1 MGEQAEALSLTLG
14 AHIGRYEVQR
24 HLGTGA
30 MGTVYRARDTTL
42 DRPVAIKL
50 LRPDLLHRKDLLARF
65 RREAKAVAQINHPN
79 VVQIFDVGE
88 YDEAPYYVMEYLEG
102 IDGGQLCKDYGPLPP
117 PIAAAIGRDAAAG
130 LAEAALVTV
139 VHRDVKPANLVIT
152 ERGAVKVTD
161 FGLAK
166 AQLTTAGS
174 GKLTMQGATLGTPDY
189 MSPEQAMGLD
199 LDARADIYSLGAT
212 IFHLLTG
219 RPPFRT
225 LDEDIGHMEVVARH
239 VTDDPPDLNQL
250 LPGLDP
256 DLIALV
262 SDMMAKRP
270 EDRPAYDEIILRLS
284 PLADELE
291 GPLLEELRRRT
302 TALHLP
308 AVRLDGAS
316 GSPPNKQQQQQKTR
330 AAGQRRP
337 VSSQL
342 PSVPRTIPRWA
353 LWLTICSLL
362 VFGGSLLGYL
372 FARPSVTLRLRGGL
386 PKAAAK
392 AATQPSSA
400 DLGAEKA
407 QTPAGFVAINLPD
420 GRRLWV
426 ARDVVD
432 GQDAK
437 RIIDA
442 PRSRRPALTAGQPA
456 RGLSL
461 QEAQRVARALGGRLP
476 SSEEWPY
483 LVADPRVSLVA
494 GSCEW
499 VAAPA
504 PAPGAAGGRPAVRC
518 FRRLVAIK
526 RRSATRRHA
535 DTVARVVRQPPSS
548 PRREGSPQQH

>member
-14 AHIGRYEVQR
+14 AHIGRYQVER

-102 IDGGQLCKDYGPLPP
+102 IDGGKLCKDYGPLPP

-152 ERGAVKVTD
+152 ERGTVKVTD

-166 AQLTTAGS
+166 AQLSTTANS

-212 IFHLLTG
+212 IFHLLAG

-239 VTDDPPDLNQL
+239 VTDDPPDLGQL
-250 LPGLDP
+250 SPGLDP
-256 DLIALV
+256 DLMALV
-262 SDMMAKRP
+262 SAMMAKRP
-270 EDRPAYDEIILRLS
+270 EDRPSYDEIMRRLT
-284 PLADELE
+284 PLANELE

-308 AVRLDGAS
+308 AVKLDAGA
-316 GSPPNKQQQQQKTR
+316 PTKTSEHDPR
-330 AAGQRRP
+330 GAERRRRP

-362 VFGGSLLGYL
+362 VFGGSVLGYFL
-372 FARPSVTLRLRGGL
+372 ARPGVKLRLRGGAASVP
-386 PKAAAK
+386 PK
-392 AATQPSSA
+392 PSHPPSTA
-400 DLGAEKA
+400 DLDAAEPP
-407 QTPAGFVAINLPD
+407 PAGFVAISLPN
-420 GRRLWV
+420 GRQLWV
-426 ARDVVD
+426 AHEVVRGDV
-432 GQDAK
+432 AK

-442 PRSRRPALTAGQPA
+442 GRPRRPPLMAGQPA

-461 QEAQRVARALGGRLP
+461 VEAQRLVRALGGRLP
-476 SSEEWPY
+476 SSQEWPS
-483 LVADPRVSLVA
+483 LVADPRVRLVA

-499 VAAPA
+499 VDTPA
-504 PAPGAAGGRPAVRC
+504 PSSGSASVRC
-518 FRRLVAIK
+518 FRRLVAVK
-526 RRSATRRHA
+526 HRHAARRHA
-535 DTVARVVRQPPSS
+535 DTVARVVRQPPRGQGA
-548 PRREGSPQQH
+548 P